1 MDKYEVIV
9 EILGKKYKCK
19 VSALDKIDA
28 WTQARKLM
36 CDKIRY
42 VDADIV
48 KEEPIQEVVDF
59 DNLFSS
65 IFSNLKPGQR

>member
-1 MDKYEVIV
+1 MNKYEVIV

-19 VSALDKIDA
+19 VEAISKSEA

-36 CDKIRY
+36 CDKIIY
-42 VDADIV
+42 VEANIINN
-48 KEEPIQEVVDF
+48 EPIEEVIDF
-59 DNLFSS
+59 DSIFGN